1 MKRNRLF
8 LIYAMAFSLLPSAR
22 AADALVSA
30 DTFIG
35 NGPFGQAALN
45 FGTQGSLAVG
55 PSSSALIQFDL
66 STLQSLSLASANI
79 QKATLTLFVNTVTEA
94 GGLDVGLTGQ
104 AWTETGATYNNFNM
118 RLVQIFAS
126 DIAVNTAGVYVTV
139 DITSQAREWLT
150 NAVTNNGLIIR
161 PAAAK
166 PQTSL
171 LLDSKESVTTSHPAM
186 LNIVLTETGNTGP
199 VGATGTTGPTGASG
213 ATGPT
218 GIQGATGPAG
228 PNGAVGATGPTGA
241 TGSTGNTGPTG
252 STGATGVA
260 GAMGATGARDPQAP
274 PAQQALRGTLDQPEP
289 PVPCRARL
297 ERPERPVAATATIGL
312 LALLA
317 LAQAGLP
324 VQRHVQPVK
333 SFSQACAVS
342 LPAPGATSSIP
353 GQTRM
358 LPVGYAFTTIHQ
370 APKLIVLMAHFAS
383 LRPPRPQAPPNPFS
397 PRPALRRPT
406 RPLGCPATDACVAA
420 ILWTSDNR
428 LEPLIARIGKNRRIV
443 IGQIGQ
449 PNDFLRERQRVVALA
464 LSTPSPGTVSSKAT
478 TSSATSCSA
487 RRKSPPAK
495 RAIRRQSTRNFRP
508 SAQRGPG
515 NPAALLPASARSRP
529 SHAALGWPLTK
540 ASVPDSL

>member
-260 GAMGATGARDPQAP
+260 GAMGATGAPGPTGP
-274 PAQQALRGTLDQPEP
+274 PGT
-289 PVPCRARL
+289 
-297 ERPERPVAATATIGL
+297 TG
-312 LALLA
+312 
-317 LAQAGLP
+317 
-324 VQRHVQPVK
+324 
-333 SFSQACAVS
+333 SQGHTG
-342 LPAPGATSSIP
+342 PTGATSTVQGPAGATGATGSGYGNNWVISAIGVGTGGSSSTAACP
-353 GQTRM
+353 TGQ
-358 LPVGYAFTTIHQ
+358 
-370 APKLIVLMAHFAS
+370 IVLSGLCGFTAGSGGHIFYSGPNSDAS
-383 LRPPRPQAPPNPFS
+383 GWLCIYNNTSGAQVNSSYGAFCITPP
-397 PRPALRRPT
+397 PT
-406 RPLGCPATDACVAA
+406 P
-420 ILWTSDNR
+420 
-428 LEPLIARIGKNRRIV
+428 
-443 IGQIGQ
+443 
-449 PNDFLRERQRVVALA
+449 
-464 LSTPSPGTVSSKAT
+464 PGTAKPVQPAASVAP
-478 TSSATSCSA
+478 AN
-487 RRKSPPAK
+487 PPA
-495 RAIRRQSTRNFRP
+495 RV
-508 SAQRGPG
+508 PG
-515 NPAALLPASARSRP
+515 
-529 SHAALGWPLTK
+529 H
-540 ASVPDSL
+540 